1 MLFRQKNKDE
11 EFERRIQE
19 LEERLSK
26 ESEASQDAERELSM
40 MNQTLHMGLWTVYYD
55 ENGEGQVVW
64 SDEFRKMLHVTKE
77 EFPDSMDVLPGYMH
91 PDDIERVFANF
102 GAAQADTSGRTKY
115 DVDYR
120 LKVGGVYKWFHAVG
134 DCIRRKNGS
143 PRIFIGGFHDL
154 TDQKEIAATLERYER
169 RQEITDSM
177 RMEGAWFRDM
187 IATADSKDPE
197 VEYSDRFREL
207 LGFRSISDFPNV
219 MSSWVSRIHP
229 DDIPAAMDGF
239 NRLLEDMRGDCTF
252 DEVYRI
258 KHRDGQWHWY
268 RNTATLSRDKAGVPV
283 MMAGNLLDVTEQKEN
298 RERFEREMLPNIE
311 ELKEQIA
318 QTLSDVESAAEK
330 MQELADNQ
338 AQIAKASESI
348 ESSVEESMSITETI
362 QGIAS
367 KTNLLSLNASIEAA
381 RAGEAGRGFAV
392 VATEV
397 SNLSNSTKDTTN
409 NIAQILSGMTAAVT
423 GVMGKM
429 DETNKNIA
437 SQNESM
443 EEIKGTMQ
451 RLSALVSDIADMA
464 EKLYQ

>member
-1 MLFRQKNKDE
+1 MLFKRTNKNE
-11 EFERRIQE
+11 EYEQRIRA
-19 LEERLSK
+19 LEEELRK
-26 ESEASQDAERELSM
+26 EETARKDVERELSL

-64 SDEFRKMLHVTKE
+64 SDEFRKMLHVSKE

-102 GAAQADTSGRTKY
+102 GAAQADVSGRTKY

-120 LKVGGVYKWFHAVG
+120 LKVGGDYKWFHAVG
-134 DCIRRKNGS
+134 DCIRRKDGS

-154 TDQKEIAATLERYER
+154 TEQKEIAATLDRYER

-187 IATADSKDPE
+187 IATADSEDPE

-229 DDIPAAMDGF
+229 DDIPETMDGF

-437 SQNESM
+437 SHNESM